1 MIKVYGM
8 KTCPDCSYIYDQ
20 IKDKASEYEYV
31 EIGEHVKNLKEFLIA
46 RDNNPIFKDCKS
58 NGSVG
63 IPYFVLED
71 GKISLTPEDVGL
83 KSRMEI

>member
-46 RDNNPIFKDCKS
+46 RDNNPIFKDCKA

-63 IPYFVLED
+63 IPYFVFED

>member
-8 KTCPDCSYIYDQ
+8 KTCPDCSYIYNQ
-20 IKDKASEYEYV
+20 IKDKDDEYEYV
-31 EIGEHVKNLKEFLIA
+31 EIGEHVKHLKEFLIT
-46 RDNNPIFKDCKS
+46 RDSNPIFKDCKA

-71 GKISLTPEDVGL
+71 GKISLTPEDAGL
-83 KSRMEI
+83 KSRIET